1 VFIIAISADSYC
13 MGEEI
18 AEGVS
23 RAMNY
28 RCVGAELVAAA
39 AGAFNVPEAP
49 LKQAL
54 KKTPSL
60 LERFTGRTQ
69 RHIAYL
75 EATLSE
81 YMLGENLV
89 YLGLLGF
96 PLLQGVAHVLKV
108 RITANT
114 EDRLRRG
121 AKRENLSQEDVSSLI
136 RQSDEQCRKWFNA
149 RYGLDVTRSAL
160 FDLVINV
167 GRMEPQ
173 DREDAV
179 ETITTTA
186 RHKKFQPTTYS
197 LNCMK
202 NTAMSCRVRAAL
214 IESHPDVRVKSNQG
228 TVYVCSKSL
237 NPKKQKEILSFKDR
251 VMKMEGV
258 EHVEVYNDKNLFASI
273 AQGQ

>member
-23 RAMNY
+23 RKMDY
-28 RCVGAELVAAA
+28 RFLGAELVSETAS
-39 AGAFNVPEAP
+39 AFSTPESP
-49 LKQAL
+49 LQQAL
-54 KKTPSL
+54 ATPPSL

-69 RHIAYL
+69 RHIAFL
-75 EATLSE
+75 EATLCE
-81 YMLGENLV
+81 HMLGDNLV

-96 PLLQGVAHVLKV
+96 PLLQSVAHVFKV

-121 AKRENLSQEDVSSLI
+121 AKHENLSQEDVSSLI
-136 RQSDEQCRKWFNA
+136 HQSDEQCRKWFNA
-149 RYGLDVTRSAL
+149 LYGLDVTHSAL

-167 GRMEPQ
+167 GRMQPQ
-173 DREDAV
+173 DREDAI
-179 ETITTTA
+179 ETITSTA

-202 NTAMSCRVRAAL
+202 NIAMSCRVRAAL
-214 IESHPDVRVKSNQG
+214 MESHPDACVKSNQG
-228 TVYVCSKSL
+228 TVYVFSKSL
-237 NPKKQKEILSFKDR
+237 NPKKQKGILSFKDR
-251 VMKMEGV
+251 IMKMEGV
-258 EHVEVYNDKNLFASI
+258 EHVEVYNDKDLFKSI
-273 AQGQ
+273 AHGQ

>member
-1 VFIIAISADSYC
+1 MFIIAISADSYC

-18 AEGVS
+18 GEEVS
-23 RAMNY
+23 RKMDY
-28 RCVGAELVAAA
+28 PFLGAELVAAA

-54 KKTPSL
+54 TKTPSL

-75 EATLSE
+75 EATLCE
-81 YMLGENLV
+81 HMLGDDLV

-96 PLLQGVAHVLKV
+96 PLLQSVAHVLKV

-121 AKRENLSQEDVSSLI
+121 AIRENLAQEDVSSRI
-136 RQSDEQCRKWFNA
+136 HQSDEQCRKWFTA
-149 RYGLDVTRSAL
+149 LYGLDVTRSAL

-179 ETITTTA
+179 ETITTTV

-202 NTAMSCRVRAAL
+202 NIAMSCRVRAAL
-214 IESHPDVRVKSNQG
+214 IESHADVSVKSNQG
-228 TVYVCSKSL
+228 TVYVFSKSL

-258 EHVEVYNDKNLFASI
+258 EHVEVYNDKSLFKSVAH
-273 AQGQ
+273 GQ